1 MGAENSSKKNKGK
14 IVSSESI
21 NKDTKKSNK
30 QKIDKIVKNIKPRVN
45 ENRTNHAAK
54 IPLSA
59 ALKASKSICKIIF
72 EGNNER
78 IEGTGFFIMANYS
91 KFLITN
97 YHNLNENLNN
107 KIITIEIYNKETIQ
121 IIFDSKYCSFYEDI
135 DITILEI
142 KDNYELIKDIDFLDY
157 DLDYKKGYEQY
168 LNKDLFILQYP
179 KNEIEIASGKIIEIL
194 NNNEFKHNLDVEIGS
209 SGSPII
215 LKSSLKVIGIHKE
228 GDQFSFLNIG
238 LFIGELFKKNKER
251 FENNIIIGDYF
262 STQSSISNTLQ
273 NKEIDKKE
281 NIDNTLLNKEI
292 SKEKKLNKDDFNN
305 YIIGEIIVYKK
316 DISKSLRIINSYEEF
331 NRSSNNKDK
340 KNNCNNEKEIKEC
353 IIEVNDKLV
362 SFSYDLKFDKE
373 GKYKIKYNFP
383 SRLTNCNHIF
393 TNCSSLKNLDFS
405 NFNTDNVIDVSG
417 MLSGCSSLT
426 DLDLSNFNTKNVTDM
441 SCMFSGCS
449 SLKKLD
455 FSNFKTDNVIDMS
468 GMLSGCSSLTDLD
481 LSNFNTKKVTN
492 MSQMFSG
499 CSALKNL
506 GLSNFDTQNVTD
518 MKEIFRDC
526 KSFTNIDLSNFNTK
540 KVTDMSYMFSGC
552 SSLNNLELSNFDTH
566 NVTDMRGMFRDCKSF
581 TNLDLSKFNTKKVT
595 NMSYMFSGCSSLNNL
610 RLSNFDTHNVTDMKE
625 MFRGC
630 QSFTNLDLSN
640 FNTKNLIYISAMF
653 RDCSSLVKLNLS
665 NFNTKNVKDL
675 DLMCLL
681 FNNCLRL
688 DKRYLVTK
696 DSKILEFA
704 KTWIFLMKV
713 IQAQKYLIKIEIN

>member
-292 SKEKKLNKDDFNN
+292 SKEKKLNKDNFNN

-331 NRSSNNKDK
+331 NRSSKNKDK

-353 IIEVNDKLV
+353 IIEVNDKLILLV
-362 SFSYDLKFDKE
+362 NSFNLISNIIEFTKLLKYSYLTPF
-373 GKYKIKYNFP
+373 NFP
-383 SRLTNCNHIF
+383 
-393 TNCSSLKNLDFS
+393 
-405 NFNTDNVIDVSG
+405 
-417 MLSGCSSLT
+417 
-426 DLDLSNFNTKNVTDM
+426 
-441 SCMFSGCS
+441 
-449 SLKKLD
+449 
-455 FSNFKTDNVIDMS
+455 
-468 GMLSGCSSLTDLD
+468 
-481 LSNFNTKKVTN
+481 
-492 MSQMFSG
+492 
-499 CSALKNL
+499 
-506 GLSNFDTQNVTD
+506 
-518 MKEIFRDC
+518 
-526 KSFTNIDLSNFNTK
+526 
-540 KVTDMSYMFSGC
+540 
-552 SSLNNLELSNFDTH
+552 
-566 NVTDMRGMFRDCKSF
+566 
-581 TNLDLSKFNTKKVT
+581 
-595 NMSYMFSGCSSLNNL
+595 
-610 RLSNFDTHNVTDMKE
+610 
-625 MFRGC
+625 
-630 QSFTNLDLSN
+630 
-640 FNTKNLIYISAMF
+640 
-653 RDCSSLVKLNLS
+653 
-665 NFNTKNVKDL
+665 
-675 DLMCLL
+675 
-681 FNNCLRL
+681 
-688 DKRYLVTK
+688 
-696 DSKILEFA
+696 
-704 KTWIFLMKV
+704 
-713 IQAQKYLIKIEIN
+713 